1 MTINLVMYMVL
12 IHRLLS
18 VHQII
23 LTSDNSGSS
32 LNLSNSNRTTSSDP
46 SWIVASFD
54 SRIKKLESNP
64 SVESVREQVT
74 DLHKEF
80 ESFKTEMDI
89 KLSAAQTRNS
99 ELKKANAKIVQDYAE
114 LKEANVKIVQDNTE
128 LKEANAKIVQ
138 DYTNLRT
145 ENAEI
150 RKENMDRNNQLVSDS
165 DTCTRVLPKH
175 FLSFLGYSLGP
186 SRSVGEACDGG
197 GTCSRLNI
205 FINKS

>member
-1 MTINLVMYMVL
+1 MYVML
-12 IHRLLS
+12 IYRLLS

-23 LTSDNSGSS
+23 LASDNSGSS

-54 SRIKKLESNP
+54 SRIRKLESNP

-80 ESFKTEMDI
+80 ESFKTGMDI

-99 ELKKANAKIVQDYAE
+99 ELTEANAKIVQDYTE
-114 LKEANVKIVQDNTE
+114 LKEANAKIMQDNTE

-138 DYTNLRT
+138 DYTDLRT

-165 DTCTRVLPKH
+165 GTCTRVSPQH
-175 FLSFLGYSLGP
+175 FLLFLGYSLRP
-186 SRSVGEACDGG
+186 SRSVGEARDGG